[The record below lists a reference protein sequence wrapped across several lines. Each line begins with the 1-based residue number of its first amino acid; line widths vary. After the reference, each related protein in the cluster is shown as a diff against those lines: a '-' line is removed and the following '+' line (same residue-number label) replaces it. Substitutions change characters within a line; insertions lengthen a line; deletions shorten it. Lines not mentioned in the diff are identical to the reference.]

1 MNKAQ
6 LVEARLEYPHLEKRR
21 NMLRLLSNALDE
33 ARRVHGDHLL
43 RLYFERGSMLTG
55 EAQLL
60 VYRTEQDVAGDLN
73 LSGAEAVGLLNELGG
88 DGYLHLDYGKHSP
101 NASWG
106 LVNVR
111 FQEKGRSA
119 IEELPSSAEEPAI
132 PATQEELASIKA
144 RLQQQGFGT
153 ALNHLNQAESA
164 FNRREWESANAQIR
178 SCLEAVFDGV
188 AGARLH
194 TTETGGAARKKLA
207 EKGLLPKYEARLVQH
222 FMDVAGGAGSH
233 AGRSNEDE
241 ARGRFLAG
249 LGICYIGLSLM
260 PRS

>member
-1 MNKAQ
+1 
-6 LVEARLEYPHLEKRR
+6 
-21 NMLRLLSNALDE
+21 MLRLLSDTLE
-33 ARRVHGDHLL
+33 EVRKVYGDHQLML
-43 RLYFERGSMLTG
+43 FFRRGSRLTG

-60 VYRTEQDVAGDLN
+60 VRRTEQDVAGDLK

-88 DGYLHLDYGKHSP
+88 DGYLHLDYGKHGP

-106 LVNVR
+106 YVNVR
-111 FQEKGRSA
+111 LREKGRAA
-119 IEELPSSAEEPAI
+119 IDELPSSAEELAI

-144 RLQQQGFGT
+144 RLQQQGFDT

-178 SCLEAVFDGV
+178 SCLEAVFEGV

-194 TTETGGAARKKLA
+194 TTETGGAARKELA
-207 EKGLLPKYEARLVQH
+207 EKGLLPRYEARLVQH

-233 AGRSNEDE
+233 AGMSNEDE

-249 LGICYIGLSLM
+249 LGICYIGLS
-260 PRS
+260 